1 MRSLSSR
8 PVIMARMDTT
18 PTERLPTEG
27 LLTDLA
33 EADPA
38 AAPDVADELA
48 DRLARQL
55 DEPAEDD
62 G

>member
-18 PTERLPTEG
+18 PTERLSTER